1 MQDKTVIHYTR
12 DYLDQTTTWIY
23 GQIKFNC
30 EYQPVIFAD
39 RVKNLEQF
47 PSTNLYGLTKDLS
60 KWQYKKNK
68 LVHRVTGNYPYFLKA
83 AGNHTPRLIHAH
95 FGNIG
100 YKAIPL
106 SKKLNIPLITTFYGY
121 EASALAK
128 KEKYQKRF
136 KILFEKG
143 TLVLAEG
150 NHLRNELIR
159 LGCPPEKSKVFHLG
173 VEVEN
178 YPLRKRVVDASQ
190 PLRILFAASFVEKKG
205 AKYALLAFAEAKK
218 KYPNIKLKLI
228 GDGPERANVLDLAN
242 KLNITNDLEWQGYI
256 KYSDFVN
263 EIYKADIFIQPSIT
277 AADGNTEGGSPVS
290 LIDAQATGIPVL
302 STFHADIP
310 EVVLH
315 NKTGLL
321 APEKDYQTL
330 GDNLLKLLEN
340 PDLLVDYGMAGR
352 LHVEENYNIRKQ
364 GKILSEIYDSTWK

>member
-23 GQIKFNC
+23 GQIKFNLD
-30 EYQPVIFAD
+30 YQPVIFAD
-39 RVKNLEQF
+39 RVVNLDQF
-47 PSTNLYGLTKDLS
+47 PSPNLYGLTKDLS
-60 KWQYKKNK
+60 KWQYKSNK
-68 LVHRVTGNYPYFLKA
+68 FVHRITGLYPYFLKA
-83 AGNHTPRLIHAH
+83 AANHSPRLIHAH

-100 YKAIPL
+100 YKALPL
-106 SKKLNIPLITTFYGY
+106 SKRLNIPLITTFYGY

-136 KILFEKG
+136 KTLFEEG

-178 YPLRKRVVDASQ
+178 YPFRKRIIEESQ
-190 PLRILFAASFVEKKG
+190 PVKILFAASFVEKKG

-218 KYPNIKLKLI
+218 KYPNIRLKLI
-228 GDGPERANVLDLAN
+228 GNGPEREEVMNLSKTLQ
-242 KLNITNDLEWQGYI
+242 LTNDIEWQGYI
-256 KYSDFVN
+256 KYTDFVQ

-277 AADGNTEGGSPVS
+277 ASDGNTEGGSPVS

-310 EVVLH
+310 EVVIH

-330 GDNLLKLLEN
+330 ADNLLKLLEN
-340 PDLLVDYGMAGR
+340 PQLLADYGTAGR
-352 LHVEENYNIRKQ
+352 FHVEENYNIRKQ
-364 GKILSEIYDSTWK
+364 GKILGEIYDSTWK